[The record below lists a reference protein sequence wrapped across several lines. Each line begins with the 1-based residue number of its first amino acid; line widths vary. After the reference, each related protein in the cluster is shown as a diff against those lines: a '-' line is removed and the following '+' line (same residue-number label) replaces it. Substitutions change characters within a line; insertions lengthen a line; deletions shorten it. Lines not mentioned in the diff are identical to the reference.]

1 MTSEFT
7 FMASVIVVAFMLI
20 AIGFLQSFINSWIT
34 GEVGYPP
41 VIMNVGMVLIILDGL
56 AFGCFAL
63 KHILEK
69 GLP

>member
-20 AIGFLQSFINSWIT
+20 AIGFLQSFIESWLT
-34 GEVGYPP
+34 DEVGYPP
-41 VIMNVGMVLIILDGL
+41 MIMNIGMVLIILDGL

-63 KHILEK
+63 KYIFDK
-69 GLP
+69 GFP